1 MTLKT
6 FNLPYRKYP
15 QSVEKP
21 EKIATFVLIILEN
34 SGM

>member
-6 FNLPYRKYP
+6 LNRLHRKYP